1 MAILIH
7 VPSGNINIV
16 LEIYN
21 YTPSGYLN
29 TIEIEKHIYTPSGHI
44 NTVNKFN
51 LYAQWQTQYMY
62 NQ

>member
-44 NTVNKFN
+44 ITVNKFN
-51 LYAQWQTQYMY
+51 LYAQ
-62 NQ
+62 

>member
-29 TIEIEKHIYTPSGHI
+29 TIEIEKHIPCGHI

-51 LYAQWQTQYMY
+51 LYAQ
-62 NQ
+62 